1 MVTMSITEDASEAIK
16 ATVLGAAGDD
26 VRAPQIDG
34 RAPSCAFW
42 LDRVTIDRLTALR
55 GPGESYGVIIG
66 VARG

>member
-1 MVTMSITEDASEAIK
+1 MMC
-16 ATVLGAAGDD
+16 
-26 VRAPQIDG
+26 G
-34 RAPSCAFW
+34 RPRSTGAPSCAFW